1 MIRILISFIFL
12 FIISCSSSKLLND
25 KYDGL
30 VLNVKDNISNPD
42 FADSLEGKIIGKLYD
57 ISIRNNKFK
66 LLEGQQQNYRYNLQ
80 ITIDTLQIYSP
91 DSQLTKIKL
100 IDTIFEKYRKENERI
115 YNEYQKNNGTIP
127 ASILASAIFNA
138 VLLPMGYI
146 GYIILTPDPMY
157 SKMNA
162 KEKELV
168 NNTCLHAKLVYDLN
182 LKDNYKQ
189 KIMKSSRNVDLVLT
203 REFSLEAQMNRLMIS
218 SLKSFEKQ
226 FSIFK

>member
-1 MIRILISFIFL
+1 MIRTLISFIL
-12 FIISCSSSKLLND
+12 LIIISCSSSKLLYD
-25 KYDGL
+25 KYNGL

-57 ISIRNNKFK
+57 ISLRNNKFK

-80 ITIDTLQIYSP
+80 ITIDTLQIYPP
-91 DSQLTKIKL
+91 DSQLIKIKL

-115 YNEYQKNNGTIP
+115 YNEYQKDNGTIP
-127 ASILASAIFNA
+127 ASILASAMLNA

-146 GYIILTPDPMY
+146 GYVILTPDPIY
-157 SKMNA
+157 SKMTA

-168 NNTCLHAKLVYDLN
+168 NNTCLHAKLIYNLN

-189 KIMKSSRNVDLVLT
+189 KTMKASRNVDLVLM
-203 REFSLEAQMNRLMIS
+203 REYSLEVQINRLMIS
-218 SLKSFEKQ
+218 SFKSFENQ